1 MLKLHMGLLSA
12 AVLLVALAPAQGQNR
27 DSAPSPYFDCP
38 YVNYFDGDC
47 PQLRK
52 LWEEQERRSLEQQE
66 NPAGLRDGQD
76 GDRGSEQSGQ
86 EEDRSDNFD
95 TGERYLL
102 FPKESLAPDSPPLFR
117 LLLAE
122 PTIENARLYVRWY
135 ARRTDRLQS
144 VQALIQRAGRELETG
159 TMVPEEEQ

>member
-1 MLKLHMGLLSA
+1 MLKLHVGLLSA
-12 AVLLVALAPAQGQNR
+12 AVVLVVLASAQGQNR
-27 DSAPSPYFDCP
+27 DAAPSPYFDCP

-52 LWEEQERRSLEQQE
+52 LWEEQERRRLEQQE
-66 NPAGLRDGQD
+66 NPAGVRDGQAP
-76 GDRGSEQSGQ
+76 DRQPGQSDQ
-86 EEDRSDNFD
+86 ENGNSDSFD
-95 TGERYLL
+95 SGERYLL

-135 ARRTDRLQS
+135 VRRTARLQA
-144 VQALIQRAGRELETG
+144 VQALIQRAGREFETG
-159 TMVPEEEQ
+159 TRVPEEEQ

>member
-1 MLKLHMGLLSA
+1 MLRLHVGLLSA
-12 AVLLVALAPAQGQNR
+12 AMILVALASAHGQNR

-52 LWEEQERRSLEQQE
+52 LWQKQERRLEQQD
-66 NPAGLRDGQD
+66 NPAGVRDGQD
-76 GDRGSEQSGQ
+76 GDRRSEQSGQ
-86 EEDRSDNFD
+86 ENDGTDSFD

-102 FPKESLAPDSPPLFR
+102 FPKESLAPDAPPLFR

-135 ARRTDRLQS
+135 ARRTDRLRA
-144 VQALIQRAGRELETG
+144 VQALIQRAGREFETG
-159 TMVPEEEQ
+159 TRVPEEER